1 MEEKKQFFQK
11 AGKDLA
17 GSLEMVKWCNFDH
30 TIIPEN
36 ERELCFHKNACT
48 YKPHCIF
55 LHPEGQV
62 TEGWQQTDRKVSRVC
77 RLVVNG
83 GSCSRS
89 VCNFFHPHY
98 GNVSKKKIEFLHQVL
113 NSFLRLG
120 V

>member
-62 TEGWQQTDRKVSRVC
+62 TEGWQQNDRKVSRVC

-89 VCNFFHPHY
+89 VCKFFPSVCN
-98 GNVSKKKIEFLHQVL
+98 G
-113 NSFLRLG
+113 
-120 V
+120 